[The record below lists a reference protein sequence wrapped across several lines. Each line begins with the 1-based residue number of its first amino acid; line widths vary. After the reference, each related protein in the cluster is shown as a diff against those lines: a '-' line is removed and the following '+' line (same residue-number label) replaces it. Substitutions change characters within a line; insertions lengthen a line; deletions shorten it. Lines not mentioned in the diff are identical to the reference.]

1 MLVYLIS
8 GAGIFA
14 TCSVGVEIV
23 LFCSSI
29 YPAENIRLFSDSDV
43 GKYASIISSSNGLV
57 TNRSIDLSSVKKIF
71 FAIPHC
77 SSFTTNEILSPLFF
91 LVGLNH
97 GFSVH
102 VFS

>member
-14 TCSVGVEIV
+14 TCSVGEVV

-43 GKYASIISSSNGLV
+43 GKYASII
-57 TNRSIDLSSVKKIF
+57 R
-71 FAIPHC
+71 
-77 SSFTTNEILSPLFF
+77 LFKWI
-91 LVGLNH
+91 GNK
-97 GFSVH
+97 
-102 VFS
+102 